1 MKYQKYLGVTFLV
14 QQHYGDFYAL
24 KGVLEEVHDRK
35 MAKTTKNTIVR
46 TSDMTWQRMGYKTP
60 AKAKVDILGRS
71 FHLEL

>member
-1 MKYQKYLGVTFLV
+1 MKYHKYLGVTFLV

-46 TSDMTWQRMGYKTP
+46 TSDMT
-60 AKAKVDILGRS
+60 
-71 FHLEL
+71 